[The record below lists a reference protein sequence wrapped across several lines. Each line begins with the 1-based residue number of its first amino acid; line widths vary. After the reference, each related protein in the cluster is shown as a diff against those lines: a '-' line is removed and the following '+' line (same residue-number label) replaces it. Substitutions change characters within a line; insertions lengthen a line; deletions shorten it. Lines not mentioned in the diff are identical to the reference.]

1 MIIYTHNRSKKKKPT
16 KAQVQ
21 QHEDFMISV
30 NKIKLPSGSTY
41 LPKKPIKKSLAP
53 TPIRREVVRH
63 PSLPDTHL
71 GALPPTGMMRNLH
84 KLSIEDRAIVQEM
97 SECIAPIHKSNL
109 IYITPGMNPASL
121 GRKNE
126 VL

>member
-1 MIIYTHNRSKKKKPT
+1 MVWFNSIALSSNSPMRFN
-16 KAQVQ
+16 A
-21 QHEDFMISV
+21 SV
-30 NKIKLPSGSTY
+30 SWKNNTTAETA
-41 LPKKPIKKSLAP
+41 KKPIKKSLAP

-84 KLSIEDRAIVQEM
+84 KLSVEDRAIVQEM

-109 IYITPGMNPASL
+109 IYVTAGMNPASL